1 MGQPSKIINPG
12 DKERSAIRF
21 FMKNLGKDFPDLNF
35 ETDACA
41 FQAAGEK
48 WLFST
53 DEFSAED
60 NFRSHNASV
69 LGWNLAAATISDIH
83 AAGGIPMF
91 FGHSVSIQEDWD
103 DLFIDA
109 FSSGIASCLA
119 EAGAA
124 FLGGDLGMS
133 AQWRYTG
140 IVIGKQMVNMSRR
153 GANEGDLIY
162 MTGNAGAGNL
172 EAALKLYS
180 ENNSLKHLL
189 NLVHVSFPVR
199 IKEAGLVRKYAHCC
213 IDSSDGL
220 LRALLD
226 LAGINK
232 KGFSISQIPYH
243 AQGLLA
249 CKLLGKPE
257 EMLFMGE
264 CGEYELVFTIPPEN
278 ESNLLSEAQAQN
290 LNFRKLG
297 VMTGDEKM
305 FLNHNDKMLDLTGYS
320 LFARNYKDV
329 KEYINEVVQFI
340 NDESVR
346 IK

>member
-1 MGQPSKIINPG
+1 MGSSSKINKPI
-12 DKERSAIRF
+12 DKERNAIRF
-21 FMKNLGKDFPDLNF
+21 FMKNLGKDFPDPDF

-60 NFRSHNASV
+60 NFRSHHASV
-69 LGWNLAAATISDIH
+69 LGWNLAVATISDIL
-83 AAGGIPMF
+83 AAGGIPLF
-91 FGHSVSIQEDWD
+91 FGHSVCIQEDWD
-103 DLFIDA
+103 DLFIDE
-109 FSSGIASCLA
+109 FSSGIASCLS

-124 FLGGDLGMS
+124 FLGGDFGMS

-140 IVIGKQMVNMSRR
+140 IAIGKQMVNMNRR
-153 GANEGDLIY
+153 GAKAGDLIY

-180 ENNSLKHLL
+180 ENISLKHLL
-189 NLVHVSFPVR
+189 NLVQVRFPLR
-199 IKEAGLVRKYAHCC
+199 ILEAALVRKYAHCC
-213 IDSSDGL
+213 IDSSDGI

-232 KGFSISQIPYH
+232 TGFTIDHIAYH
-243 AQGLLA
+243 KQGLLA
-249 CKLLGKPE
+249 CMLLGKPE
-257 EMLFMGE
+257 EILFLGE

-278 ESNLLSEAQAQN
+278 ESDLLAEAQSQN
-290 LNFRKLG
+290 LFFSKLG
-297 VMTGDEKM
+297 MMTGEEKM
-305 FLNHNDKMLDLTGYS
+305 ILHHHDKILDLTGYS
-320 LFARNYKDV
+320 LFARNYGDV

-340 NDESVR
+340 NDGSVGN
-346 IK
+346 K